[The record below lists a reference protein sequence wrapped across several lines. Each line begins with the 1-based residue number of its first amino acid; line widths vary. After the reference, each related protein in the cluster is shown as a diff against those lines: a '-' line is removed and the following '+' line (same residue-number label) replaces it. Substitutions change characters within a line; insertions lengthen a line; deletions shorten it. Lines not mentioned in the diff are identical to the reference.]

1 MKNNWH
7 GHHIRILLR
16 TQIDMSKDIGVHSH
30 CYIVTYTLIGTE
42 TDVLIPVHAT
52 LQEQRK
58 TTILLG
64 YGAIVLYAN

>member
-1 MKNNWH
+1 
-7 GHHIRILLR
+7 
-16 TQIDMSKDIGVHSH
+16 MSKDIGVHSH